1 MNDRR
6 PPELDDER
14 LSAYLAGELPDD
26 EVIAFEEQ
34 LAADPDAAARLDT
47 LATALV
53 ALGAVDDAKPPEG
66 FDERL
71 RERIAA
77 ESTVGDLSQHRAQ
90 RARRSNRWMAISAA
104 AAVVVLGA
112 VMATSVLDGMG
123 GMGDRSQV
131 AMESADTAG
140 TDPAA
145 GPPSGPV
152 ILTDD
157 SRVAG
162 QAALR
167 DRYADLPEVQALLG
181 VPVDEAVQVA
191 AEYSAAVPE
200 TDQHVAALSEADGDA
215 PAPAAGG
222 AAPEQFSKDDAGATA
237 GSGADEQVESTEAA
251 AGGESTLRRDLQ
263 SSASGDYR
271 AGVPGGLRNC
281 LEVITAGATEPL
293 VPARIETLRYDGRAA
308 FAYVFVTAEPAASR
322 LNRTEVWVV
331 ARADCATLVFQ
342 QF

>member
-6 PPELDDER
+6 PPQLDDER
-14 LSAYLAGELPDD
+14 LSAYLAGELSDD

-34 LAADPDAAARLDT
+34 LAADPDAAARLDR
-47 LATALV
+47 LANALV
-53 ALGAVDDAKPPEG
+53 ALGAVDDATPPEG

-77 ESTVGDLSQHRAQ
+77 ESTVDDLSQHRAQ
-90 RARRSNRWMAISAA
+90 RAQRSNRWMGISAA

-123 GMGDRSQV
+123 GMGGRDEV

-140 TDPAA
+140 TDAAA

-157 SRVAG
+157 PRVAG

-215 PAPAAGG
+215 PAAGA
-222 AAPEQFSKDDAGATA
+222 AAPEQEAAKDDSGATA
-237 GSGADEQVESTEAA
+237 GGGADDQAESTEAA
-251 AGGESTLRRDLQ
+251 AGGEPTLRRDLQ
-263 SSASGDYR
+263 SSASSDYR

-281 LEVITAGATEPL
+281 LEVITAGAAEPL